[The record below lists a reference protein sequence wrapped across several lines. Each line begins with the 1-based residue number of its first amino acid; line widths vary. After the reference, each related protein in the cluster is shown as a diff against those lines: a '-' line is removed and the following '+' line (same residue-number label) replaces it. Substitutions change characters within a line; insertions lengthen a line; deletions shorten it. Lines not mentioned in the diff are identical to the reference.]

1 MTSAEL
7 LVDGFERIRETVA
20 DVLSGLTPDRLAY
33 RIDPEANPIS
43 WLVWHLTRVQD
54 DHVAKAFGAVQVWSS
69 GGWAKRFGL
78 PESTMETGY
87 GHTTAQVAAVG
98 LAAASAELLSGYHE
112 ETYAQTVRLVSAV
125 TDADL
130 GRVVDTRWTP
140 PVTLGVRLVSV
151 LNDDMMHV
159 GQATYAHGIV
169 LRARAS

>member
-1 MTSAEL
+1 MTTAEL
-7 LVDGFERIRETVA
+7 LADGFGRIRETVA
-20 DVLSGLTPDRLAY
+20 DVLSGLTPDQLAY
-33 RIDPEANPIS
+33 RIDPDANPIS

-69 GGWAKRFGL
+69 GNWAKRFGL
-78 PESTMETGY
+78 HAGSMETGY
-87 GHTTAQVAAVG
+87 GHTTAQVGTVASVT
-98 LAAASAELLSGYHE
+98 ASASLLAGYHE

-130 GRVVDTRWTP
+130 GRVVDTRRTP
-140 PVTLGVRLVSV
+140 PLTLGVRLVSV

-169 LRARAS
+169 LRARAR

>member
-7 LVDGFERIRETVA
+7 LVDGFGRIRETVA
-20 DVLSGLTPDRLAY
+20 DVLSGLTPDQLAY
-33 RIDPEANPIS
+33 RINADANPIS

-54 DHVAKAFGAVQVWSS
+54 DHVAKAFGTLQVWSS

-78 PESTMETGY
+78 GEGTMETGY
-87 GHTTAQVAAVG
+87 GHTAGQVTAIGSATASTSL
-98 LAAASAELLSGYHE
+98 LADYHE

-130 GRVVDTRWTP
+130 DRVVDVRRTP

-169 LRARAS
+169 LRTSVS

>member
-1 MTSAEL
+1 L
-7 LVDGFERIRETVA
+7 LLDGFGRIRETVA
-20 DVLSGLTPDRLAY
+20 DVLTGLTPDQLAY
-33 RIDPEANPIS
+33 RIAPDANPIS

-54 DHVAKAFGAVQVWSS
+54 DHVAKAFGAVQEWSS
-69 GGWAKRFGL
+69 GGWAGRFGL
-78 PESTMETGY
+78 PKDTMETGY

-98 LAAASAELLSGYHE
+98 SVAASASLLAGYHE
-112 ETYAQTVRLVSAV
+112 ATYAQTVRLVSAV

-130 GRVVDTRWTP
+130 DRVVDARWTP

-169 LRARAS
+169 LRVRAR

>member
-7 LVDGFERIRETVA
+7 LA
-20 DVLSGLTPDRLAY
+20 D
-33 RIDPEANPIS
+33 ANPVS

-54 DHVAKAFGAVQVWSS
+54 DHVAKAFGAVQAWSS

-78 PESTMETGY
+78 PEGTMETGY

-98 LAAASAELLSGYHE
+98 AATASASLLAGYHE
-112 ETYAQTVRLVSAV
+112 ETYAQTARLVSAV

-130 GRVVDTRWTP
+130 DRVADVRWAS
-140 PVTLGVRLVSV
+140 PVTPGVRLVSV
-151 LNDDMMHV
+151 LNDDLMHV

-169 LRARAS
+169 LRGG

>member
-7 LVDGFERIRETVA
+7 LADGFGRIRETVA
-20 DVLSGLTPDRLAY
+20 DVLSGLTPDQLAY
-33 RIDPEANPIS
+33 RIDPDANPIS

-69 GGWAKRFGL
+69 GNWAKRFGL
-78 PESTMETGY
+78 HASSMETGY
-87 GHTTAQVAAVG
+87 GHTTAQVGTV
-98 LAAASAELLSGYHE
+98 ASATASASLLAGYHE
-112 ETYAQTVRLVSAV
+112 ETCAQTVRLVSAV

-130 GRVVDTRWTP
+130 GRVVDTRRTP
-140 PVTLGVRLVSV
+140 PLTLGVRLVSV